1 MIKRHTRQVRKAG
14 AALLLCVAATWP
26 VRAADNVHFSGRLVA
41 SACTLILQGVDA
53 AAVDFAQLDS
63 ADFIPSGQSARKPL
77 IFELTDCDSALSGG
91 VQVTF
96 AGAEAPGSTGILAI
110 DNGSMAS
117 GIGIGIETLAG
128 APVAMNDAS
137 GATFTL
143 STGNNTLRL
152 NAWVQR
158 LPGDDLKPGT
168 FTATATATFEYL

>member
-1 MIKRHTRQVRKAG
+1 MITRHTRQIWKAG
-14 AALLLCVAATWP
+14 AVLLLCAGATWSA
-26 VRAADNVHFSGRLVA
+26 RAADNVHFSGRLVA
-41 SACTLILQGVDA
+41 SACTLTLQGADVA
-53 AAVDFAQLDS
+53 VVDFAQLDS

-77 IFELTDCDSALSGG
+77 ILELTDCDSALSDG
-91 VQVTF
+91 VRVTLV
-96 AGAEAPGSTGILAI
+96 GAEVPGSSGILAI
-110 DNGSMAS
+110 DSGSMAS

-128 APVAMNDAS
+128 VPVAINDAS

-158 LPGDDLKPGT
+158 LSGEDLTPGA